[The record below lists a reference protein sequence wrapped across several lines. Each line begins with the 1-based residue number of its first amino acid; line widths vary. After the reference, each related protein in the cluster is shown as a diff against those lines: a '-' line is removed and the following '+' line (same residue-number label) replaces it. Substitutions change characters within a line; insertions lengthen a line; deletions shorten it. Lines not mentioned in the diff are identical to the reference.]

1 VAVLE
6 AWENQSWDL
15 VLMDVQMP
23 DMDGLEAAR
32 RIRALEKSGNTHV
45 PMIAMTACAMKGD
58 RERCLEAGLD
68 SYISKP
74 IQTAALDDALL
85 QYGGRAAEPQRSPA

>member
-1 VAVLE
+1 
-6 AWENQSWDL
+6 
-15 VLMDVQMP
+15 MDVQMP

-32 RIRALEKSGNTHV
+32 RIRALEKPGNRHV

-85 QYGGRAAEPQRSPA
+85 QYGGRAPEPQRSPA